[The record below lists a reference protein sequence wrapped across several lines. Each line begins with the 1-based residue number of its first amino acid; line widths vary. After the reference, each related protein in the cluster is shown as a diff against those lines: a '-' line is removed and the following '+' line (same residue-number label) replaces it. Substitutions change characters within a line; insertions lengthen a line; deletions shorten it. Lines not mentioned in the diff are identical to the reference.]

1 MLFMQDDFDLAF
13 DAPTEFLVG
22 RMLIS
27 MPGIDDERFAR
38 TLLLVCSHSAD
49 QAMAIAVNR
58 PLDGVGLGGLLQR
71 LGVKTEGVLTE
82 DPVLLGGP
90 VERERG
96 HVLHTADYISP
107 GSTMMIGDNL
117 ALTSTREVLDAMA
130 SSTRRPRRSLLAL
143 GYAGWEAGQLEHEIQ
158 ESVWL
163 TCEADEGLIF
173 DTDHDTKWNRALA
186 KIGVTPDRLSTQ
198 AGRA

>member
-1 MLFMQDDFDLAF
+1 MQDDFDPAF
-13 DAPTEFLVG
+13 ASPSEFLMG
-22 RMLIS
+22 QMLIS

-38 TLLLVCSHSAD
+38 TVLLVCSHSAD

-58 PLDGVGLGGLLQR
+58 PLEGVGLGGLLGR
-71 LGVKTEGVLTE
+71 LGVKSEITLPE

-90 VERERG
+90 VDRERG
-96 HVLHTADYISP
+96 HVLHTADYTSP
-107 GSTMMIGDNL
+107 GSTMMIGDSL

-130 SSTRRPRRSLLAL
+130 HRERRPRRSLLAL
-143 GYAGWEAGQLEHEIQ
+143 GYAGWESGQLEHEIQ

-173 DTDHDTKWNRALA
+173 DTDHDTKWSRALA

-198 AGRA
+198 TGRA